1 MAIIFGQH
9 LKWKV
14 MALAD
19 YLSIKILKVLFSLHK
34 SLMGMFAREERDAP
48 LTWLTAG
55 KAAAI
60 FLLNSDCCMINTVLK
75 WKLEIWM
82 WILCIKFVLTK
93 ENVLGNTGYQ
103 NHAASALLV
112 FAFLYLTTNQRKSSI
127 HLISWANCNLYLRGP
142 ADYGVGIYNWIQTNR
157 AVHFPAVELGE
168 CPRLLLLPHRSV
180 QEAEA
185 LYEAVLRWPQHFP
198 FLVLKTQATPLT
210 SCLEEEVN
218 ASFPPS
224 SSGRCIGIAVL
235 IICIRTSINKLWD
248 KGTESSA
255 EAALKVLL

>member
-1 MAIIFGQH
+1 MTIIFGQH
-9 LKWKV
+9 VKRKE
-14 MALAD
+14 MALVD

-34 SLMGMFAREERDAP
+34 SLMGVFARKERDAP

-75 WKLEIWM
+75 WKLEIRM

-103 NHAASALLV
+103 NHAAPVLLV
-112 FAFLYLTTNQRKSSI
+112 FAILYVTTNQRESLI
-127 HLISWANCNLYLRGP
+127 HLISWTNCNLYFCGP
-142 ADYGVGIYNWIQTNR
+142 ADYRIGICNWIQTNR
-157 AVHFPAVELGE
+157 AGLFPAVELGE
-168 CPRLLLLPHRSV
+168 CPKLTSLPHGSV
-180 QEAEA
+180 QEDEA
-185 LYEAVLRWPQHFP
+185 LYEMVLRWPQHWP

-218 ASFPPS
+218 AFFPLS
-224 SSGRCIGIAVL
+224 SSGRCIGITVL
-235 IICIRTSINKLWD
+235 IICIRTAINKLWD